1 MMTGGAARHRAEHA
15 MMHHVPRR
23 AANDRA
29 GNAAN
34 RMRRFRA
41 LRRQGRHNQ
50 PTQNQQS
57 HD

>member
-1 MMTGGAARHRAEHA
+1 
-15 MMHHVPRR
+15 
-23 AANDRA
+23 
-29 GNAAN
+29 
-34 RMRRFRA
+34 MRRFRA